1 MPKLSKILMKDVMI
15 VPQILGG
22 ERDSEGAVYS
32 ESLWEESLELFLNL
46 VSVK

>member
-1 MPKLSKILMKDVMI
+1 MKDVMI

-22 ERDSEGAVYS
+22 GDSEGAVYS

-46 VSVK
+46 VSAK